1 VSEEANKKL
10 RARNAMV
17 QLLALY
23 TDPERH
29 STPRDRR
36 TDRRHR
42 DANIRSYCAAVRPAK
57 NQKSAQS
64 IAWVRECLM
73 SPNVDVNLSDSTAA
87 VQTTLVT
94 RLSAVHCSNLLVDG
108 R

>member
-1 VSEEANKKL
+1 
-10 RARNAMV
+10 MV

-64 IAWVRECLM
+64 IA
-73 SPNVDVNLSDSTAA
+73 
-87 VQTTLVT
+87 
-94 RLSAVHCSNLLVDG
+94 
-108 R
+108 